1 MNRQPNPEAE
11 CPADYLILSD
21 NSDSMKRSSRFLSA
35 ERRLLC
41 AVLEDAI
48 RTYLGNITRSS
59 IRQRDACHE
68 VSEWFLP
75 SPHEG
80 KSLFSFQ
87 TMCDLLEI
95 NSKQILAGLHSPRMQ
110 DLPVRRQ
117 HGVFPHPQ
125 ARQQAARRRVDESRL
140 RLTIRP

>member
-1 MNRQPNPEAE
+1 MDRQLSPEAE
-11 CPADYLILSD
+11 GPGDYLVLSD
-21 NSDSMKRSSRFLSA
+21 HSDSMRRSSSFLSA

-59 IRQRDACHE
+59 TTQRDTFHE

-75 SPHEG
+75 SADG
-80 KSLFSFQ
+80 SQSLFSFQ
-87 TMCDLLEI
+87 TICDLLEI
-95 NSKQILAGLHSPRMQ
+95 NSEHLLVGLGSGRIQ
-110 DLPVRRQ
+110 DLPRRRQ
-117 HGVFPHPQ
+117 HGVFSNRQ
-125 ARQQAARRRVDESRL
+125 ARQPVARRHVDENRL

>member
-1 MNRQPNPEAE
+1 MNRRLNPEAE
-11 CPADYLILSD
+11 GNGDCLLLSEH
-21 NSDSMKRSSRFLSA
+21 NDSMRRSSRFLSA

-59 IRQRDACHE
+59 TRQRDAFHD

-75 SPHEG
+75 SAHG
-80 KSLFSFQ
+80 SQSLFSFQ
-87 TMCDLLEI
+87 TICDLLEI
-95 NSKQILAGLHSPRMQ
+95 NSEHLLAGLRSRRIH
-110 DLPVRRQ
+110 DLPRRRQ
-117 HGVFPHPQ
+117 HCVFSHRQ
-125 ARQQAARRRVDESRL
+125 VRQQVARRHVDENRL